1 METSYSKLED
11 RLRPH
16 MNEDTEYARLLRWRL
31 LPPEERP
38 VDPNG
43 ITAQAQAADLI
54 IRPDMNAYEAE
65 HATPTAKSSA
75 VPYFV
80 TVLEQRGTRLSMVAA
95 RSQCPYR

>member
-1 METSYSKLED
+1 
-11 RLRPH
+11 

-38 VDPNG
+38 VDPYG

-75 VPYFV
+75 VPY
-80 TVLEQRGTRLSMVAA
+80 LSPSSSKEEHDFRMVAA